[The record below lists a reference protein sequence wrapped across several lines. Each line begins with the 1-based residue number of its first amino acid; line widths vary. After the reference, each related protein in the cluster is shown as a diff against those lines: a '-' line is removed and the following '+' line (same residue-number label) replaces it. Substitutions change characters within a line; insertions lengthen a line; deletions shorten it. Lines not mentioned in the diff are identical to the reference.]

1 MEQLLLARVD
11 DRLIHGQVMTAWM
24 KLLPAK
30 EILIA
35 DDKVAKDPF
44 MTQVLTMAAPAGVKV
59 KVYSVEETAKAL
71 KDGLKVPSII
81 LAKTPLTYEKIVDL
95 GAHIPEINIGG
106 MGVSGDRTK
115 FFRNISASEEEKRML
130 KELAEAGS
138 KIGVRII
145 AEDSETDISKML

>member
-59 KVYSVEETAKAL
+59 KVYSVEEAAKAL
-71 KDGLKVPSII
+71 KDGLKVPSIM

-95 GAHIPEINIGG
+95 GAHIPAINIGG
-106 MGVSGDRTK
+106 MANERLCIKISQPTL
-115 FFRNISASEEEKRML
+115 RNGMRSENFWIRESR
-130 KELAEAGS
+130 
-138 KIGVRII
+138 
-145 AEDSETDISKML
+145 

>member
-59 KVYSVEETAKAL
+59 KVYSVEEAAKAL

-95 GAHIPEINIGG
+95 GAHIPEINI
-106 MGVSGDRTK
+106 SGERTTLYKNIAADPQERDAIRK
-115 FFRNISASEEEKRML
+115 FLDQGIQVKIQVIPADKVVDV
-130 KELAEAGS
+130 AG
-138 KIGVRII
+138 
-145 AEDSETDISKML
+145 LL

>member
-44 MTQVLTMAAPAGVKV
+44 MTQVLTMALRPG
-59 KVYSVEETAKAL
+59 
-71 KDGLKVPSII
+71 
-81 LAKTPLTYEKIVDL
+81 
-95 GAHIPEINIGG
+95 
-106 MGVSGDRTK
+106 
-115 FFRNISASEEEKRML
+115 
-130 KELAEAGS
+130 
-138 KIGVRII
+138 
-145 AEDSETDISKML
+145 